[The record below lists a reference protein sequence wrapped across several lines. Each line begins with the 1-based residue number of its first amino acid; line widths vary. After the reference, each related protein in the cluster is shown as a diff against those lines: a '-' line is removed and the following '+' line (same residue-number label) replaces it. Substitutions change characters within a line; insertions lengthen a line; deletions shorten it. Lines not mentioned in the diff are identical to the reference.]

1 MFQTE
6 SRLRLFSSMCFLMEK
21 GWMTQSVPSRTQKME
36 PRSMENHSQ
45 EAEPGCTQDLTTC
58 AQQVSVCAQSM
69 GLSHSVWFPLFEQS
83 VYCSNA
89 LTLAYWV
96 YVGRA
101 NLVFFS
107 GDLQVEKN
115 LIREAVSP
123 PKQTKTSSQLDL
135 T

>member
-1 MFQTE
+1 MQSGF
-6 SRLRLFSSMCFLMEK
+6 LFL
-21 GWMTQSVPSRTQKME
+21 
-36 PRSMENHSQ
+36 N
-45 EAEPGCTQDLTTC
+45 
-58 AQQVSVCAQSM
+58 
-69 GLSHSVWFPLFEQS
+69 S

-107 GDLQVEKN
+107 GDFQVEKN